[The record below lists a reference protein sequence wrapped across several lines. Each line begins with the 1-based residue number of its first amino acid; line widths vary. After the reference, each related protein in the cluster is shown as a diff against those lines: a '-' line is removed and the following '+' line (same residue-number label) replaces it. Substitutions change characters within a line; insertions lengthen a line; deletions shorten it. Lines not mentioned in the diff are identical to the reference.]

1 MLPAILAAIQ
11 LAQQKA
17 QSQNQAA
24 NQLAQNRVTF
34 NGQPNQINM
43 LPQQSNGLGN
53 YLSTISS
60 IYGMKK

>member
-1 MLPAILAAIQ
+1 MLPVILAAISALQ
-11 LAQQKA
+11 NKA

-24 NQLAQNRVTF
+24 QQLAQNRVNF

-53 YLSTISS
+53 MMSTISS
-60 IYGMKK
+60 VYGMKK